1 MSLSTGGFV
10 LFSACQGMDANLD
23 ACDTRATIQ
32 YLNKLGI
39 PSLTLLGCYKG
50 KSETSIMVD
59 DWHFDL
65 VLELARELKQES
77 VLWVGTVQKAW
88 LVDVRS
94 GIETYI
100 GDWEQIPVPTG
111 DSYTTNQYSKK
122 HYEVVR

>member
-32 YLNKLGI
+32 HLNKLGI
-39 PSLTLLGCYKG
+39 PSLTLLGCYRS

-59 DWHFDL
+59 ECHFDIIL
-65 VLELARELKQES
+65 DLARWLSQKS
-77 VLWVGTVQKAW
+77 VLWVGTALEAR

-94 GIETYI
+94 GTETYI
-100 GDWEQIPVPTG
+100 GDWEQVPSPAG
-111 DSYTTNQYSKK
+111 KSYTTNQYSKK
-122 HYEVVR
+122 HYEVVK